1 MDGEFGGEW
10 ISVYGWLSPFAVH
23 LKPSQ
28 HCSLAILQNK
38 NKKFFFLMVPCR
50 FLYCIG
56 TFFPLSIRTSHLNE
70 KEKKESLP
78 LINLLAIPCDFK
90 VASFVTISASTP
102 VSGTQDLEPYSP
114 RSESQELC
122 VPVLCDFEQSL
133 NRPQLPLF
141 QQCGVR
147 SINSAFPSS
156 SATRFLSSRVYMIS
170 IETRRA
176 TD

>member
-1 MDGEFGGEW
+1 
-10 ISVYGWLSPFAVH
+10 
-23 LKPSQ
+23 
-28 HCSLAILQNK
+28 
-38 NKKFFFLMVPCR
+38 MVPCR
-50 FLYCIG
+50 FLYCVG

-70 KEKKESLP
+70 KEEKESLP
-78 LINLLAIPCDFK
+78 LINLLAIPCDFT
-90 VASFVTISASTP
+90 VASSVPISASTP
-102 VSGTQDLEPYSP
+102 VSGTQGLEPYSP